1 MNFFIIFGPGE
12 VFAFWATDF
21 GTYRIVE
28 HQRLRRRLLF
38 RALARL
44 NMGLVATKPVFG
56 VSDKARLKPVSS
68 ATETS

>member
-28 HQRLRRRLLF
+28 HRRLRRRLLF
-38 RALARL
+38 RPLARL

-56 VSDKARLKPVSS
+56 VFNKVRLKQVSS